1 MTLPHREAIPGD
13 ARRTG
18 AAIALFA
25 LYGATIGILKA
36 FSSDSDWTFCNFG
49 LDGGWAACDQPY
61 HIDEINYFIAHP
73 GDWLRYPD
81 PWQTATFPGFHL
93 FIALIARLLGLSALG
108 PGTWLRLIPT
118 LLGVLVLG
126 VLWRA
131 FRDLSQSGRV
141 ALVLALPVLWSNY
154 FYLPS
159 LFLVTE
165 NAAYLGYALLFFTY
179 LEFPRRS
186 ALIGLIGAGTV
197 FVRQIFLP
205 VTLTPAALLAFPRV
219 LRPHG
224 VRPLVLA
231 LAPGLLVFALYYVA
245 WGGPVPREVLGEHD
259 AHALIEPGP
268 LVQAVS
274 LLGLLA
280 VPYAIL
286 ILPSLRA
293 LGRKRISTILAAAS
307 IVALLAWL
315 TLPSTRDLEAGRAGS
330 VIWLLARIAPLDNL
344 HAPLVLPCLWLGCAA
359 LAAMVAFARERRYC
373 PVELIMFALYVA
385 GLSLQRLSYQR
396 YSEVVTLILLSATAA
411 RCGLLPRA
419 GSALFIAAFVAKLI
433 VTLAIPQGG

>member
-1 MTLPHREAIPGD
+1 VKLLACETIPG
-13 ARRTG
+13 RRQLG
-18 AAIALFA
+18 ALIVLLA
-25 LYGATIGILKA
+25 LYAATTAILKV
-36 FSSDSDWTFCNFG
+36 FSHDSDWSFCNFG

-93 FIALIARLLGLSALG
+93 FVALIARLLDISGLG
-108 PGTWLRLIPT
+108 PGTGLRLVPW
-118 LLGVLVLG
+118 LLGAVVMA
-126 VLWRA
+126 VLWRT
-131 FRDLSQSGRV
+131 FRELSQSARA
-141 ALVLALPVLWSNY
+141 ALVLALPILWSNY
-154 FYLPS
+154 FYLSS

-165 NAAYLGYALLFFTY
+165 NAAYLGYALLLIAY

-186 ALIGLIGAGTV
+186 VLIGLIGAATV

-205 VTLTPAALLAFPRV
+205 VILTPAALVGFSRAQAPRAPWSV
-219 LRPHG
+219 A
-224 VRPLVLA
+224 LA

-268 LVQAVS
+268 VIQAIS

-280 VPYAIL
+280 VPYAVL
-286 ILPSLRA
+286 TLPSLRA
-293 LGRKRISTILAAAS
+293 LGHRRMGAIVGAATV
-307 IVALLAWL
+307 VAVLAWL
-315 TLPSTRDLEAGRAGS
+315 LLPSTRDLESGRAGS
-330 VIWLLARIAPLDNL
+330 VIWLLARIAPLDGT
-344 HAPLVLPCLWLGCAA
+344 HAPLVFPCLWLGCAA
-359 LAAMVAFARERRYC
+359 LAAMIALARQRRYC

-396 YSEVVTLILLSATAA
+396 YSEVVTLILLSATAG
-411 RCGLLPRA
+411 RCGPAPRP
-419 GSALFIAAFVAKLI
+419 GTALFIAVFLAKLAL
-433 VTLAIPQGG
+433 TLTMSQGG